1 MFFLIRVL
9 VKSVFMKLT
18 VRSELVANVCVVQ
31 FNCSTAS
38 KWFEILSKEV
48 VECKTKF
55 INVANLT

>member
-18 VRSELVANVCVVQ
+18 VRPELVANVCVVQ
-31 FNCSTAS
+31 FYCSAAS
-38 KWFEILSKEV
+38 KWFKILSKEV
-48 VECKTKF
+48 VKCKAKF